1 MQNLQLADGG
11 KRFIAF
17 LIDAVLLSV
26 VTLILVSIIG
36 VIGGLGLGTASA
48 ISNSRENMS
57 DSKAAGIIAAMAG
70 AGLLI
75 QLISLALQV
84 GYFTYMES
92 SERQATIG
100 KSAMGLII
108 ADENGN
114 RLDVQ
119 EALIRNI
126 SRLISGFI
134 CLIGYLMAFLTEK
147 KQTLHDIIAKTNVY
161 TKPV

>member
-17 LIDAVLLSV
+17 LIDAILLSV
-26 VTLILVSIIG
+26 VTVILVS
-36 VIGGLGLGTASA
+36 VIGMVGGIGAASA
-48 ISNSRENMS
+48 ISNSSDMS

-100 KSAMGLII
+100 KSAMGLIV

-119 EALIRNI
+119 KALIRNI

-134 CLIGYLMAFLTEK
+134 CLIGYLMAFFTEK

>member
-1 MQNLQLADGG
+1 MQNLQLADSG
-11 KRFIAF
+11 KRLIAF
-17 LIDAVLLSV
+17 LIDAILLSV
-26 VTLILVSIIG
+26 VTVILVSIFGMVGGIG
-36 VIGGLGLGTASA
+36 SASA
-48 ISNSRENMS
+48 FSNSSDMS
-57 DSKAAGIIAAMAG
+57 DSQASSIMAAMAG

-75 QLISLALQV
+75 QLVSLALQV

-100 KSAMGLII
+100 KSAMGLIV

-119 EALIRNI
+119 KALIRNI
-126 SRLISGFI
+126 SRLVSAYI
-134 CLIGYLMAFLTEK
+134 CLIGYLMAFFTEK
-147 KQTLHDIIAKTNVY
+147 KQALHDIIAKTNVY

>member
-17 LIDAVLLSV
+17 LIDTFLLSV
-26 VTLILVSIIG
+26 VTVILVSIIG
-36 VIGGLGLGTASA
+36 MVGGVGAASA
-48 ISNSRENMS
+48 VSNSGDMS
-57 DSKAAGIIAAMAG
+57 DSQATGIMAVMAG

-100 KSAMGLII
+100 KSAMGLIV

-119 EALIRNI
+119 KALIRNI

-134 CLIGYLMAFLTEK
+134 CLIGYLMAFFTEK

>member
-1 MQNLQLADGG
+1 MTNLQLADGG

-17 LIDAVLLSV
+17 LIDAILLTV
-26 VTLILVSIIG
+26 VISIVFGILATIGIIG
-36 VIGGLGLGTASA
+36 ATTT
-48 ISNSRENMS
+48 ETS
-57 DSKAAGIIAAMAG
+57 DSAGMVAAMMG
-70 AGLLI
+70 AGLLL
-75 QLISLALQV
+75 QVVTLALQV

-100 KSAMGLII
+100 KSAMGLIV

-114 RLDVQ
+114 RLDTQ
-119 EALIRNI
+119 KALIRNI
-126 SRLISGFI
+126 SRIVSSFI
-134 CLIGYLMAFLTEK
+134 CLIGYLMAFFTEK

>member
-17 LIDAVLLSV
+17 LIDTILLGV
-26 VTLILVSIIG
+26 VTVILVSIIG
-36 VIGGLGLGTASA
+36 MVSGVGAASA
-48 ISNSRENMS
+48 VSNSGDMS
-57 DSKAAGIIAAMAG
+57 DSQAAGIMAVMAG

-100 KSAMGLII
+100 KSAMGLIV

-119 EALIRNI
+119 KALIRNI

-134 CLIGYLMAFLTEK
+134 CFIGYLMAFFTEK

>member
-17 LIDAVLLSV
+17 LIDAILL
-26 VTLILVSIIG
+26 G
-36 VIGGLGLGTASA
+36 VISMILFGILGAVGFMGASSA
-48 ISNSRENMS
+48 ETS
-57 DSKAAGIIAAMAG
+57 DGAGIMAAMAG

-75 QLISLALQV
+75 QLLSFAIQV
-84 GYFTYMES
+84 SYFTYFES

-100 KSAMGLII
+100 KSAMGLIV

-114 RLDVQ
+114 RLDTTK
-119 EALIRNI
+119 ALIRNI
-126 SRLISGFI
+126 MRIVSSFI
-134 CLIGYLMAFLTEK
+134 CLIGYLMAFFTDK
-147 KQTLHDIIAKTNVY
+147 KQTLHDIVAKTNVY

>member
-1 MQNLQLADGG
+1 MTNLQLADGG

-17 LIDAVLLSV
+17 LIDVIIIT
-26 VTLILVSIIG
+26 VTISIVFGILATIGLIG
-36 VIGGLGLGTASA
+36 ASTV
-48 ISNSRENMS
+48 EKS
-57 DSKAAGIIAAMAG
+57 DSAGMVAAMMG
-70 AGLLI
+70 AGLLV
-75 QLISLALQV
+75 QVISLVIQV

-100 KSAMGLII
+100 KSAMGLIV

-119 EALIRNI
+119 KALIRNI
-126 SRLISGFI
+126 SRLVSGFI
-134 CLIGYLMAFLTEK
+134 CLIGYLMAFFTEK